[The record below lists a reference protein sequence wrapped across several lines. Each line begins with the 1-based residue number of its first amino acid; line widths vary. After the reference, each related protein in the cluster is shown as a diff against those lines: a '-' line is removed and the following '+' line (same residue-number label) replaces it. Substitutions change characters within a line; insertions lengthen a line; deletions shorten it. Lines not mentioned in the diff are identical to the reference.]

1 MIISFCTEKNV
12 MACNWMDNRTVL
24 LVSTVLEGM
33 GDESSVQKREKGS
46 AKKSAISCPTVL
58 KLYQNGMGGVDLL
71 DQRTTAYQLDFKSS
85 VRLYLHIF
93 FDCLDIVC
101 VNSFL
106 VYNMNHPKQLTL
118 PDCKIFI
125 AKNLIQWHQSGQRA
139 VLLSRPSKRKST
151 SVESNYHG
159 NHFPEF

>member
-1 MIISFCTEKNV
+1 

-33 GDESSVQKREKGS
+33 DDESSVQKREKGS

-125 AKNLIQWHQSGQRA
+125 AKNLIQCHQSGPRA